1 VVITSARVEGQD
13 CVLVYDHKSSESFRL
28 NFEMVD
34 VRFPGTGDIFSGVLI
49 GDVLDGRCL
58 RDAAEHAMTVVRRII
73 LDNLQ
78 KPDKF
83 AGVDVERF
91 ISEGKL

>member
-1 VVITSARVEGQD
+1 MVITSARVEGQD
-13 CVLVYDHKSSESFRL
+13 CVLVYDHKSRESFRL
-28 NFEMVD
+28 DFEMVD

-49 GDVLDGRCL
+49 GDVLDGRSL